1 MRRVLTVILA
11 LALGGTLSAPPARA
25 KVWRVA
31 INQFVEHPALDACRR
46 GFMDYLAAHGYKP
59 GKQIIYDY
67 QNAQADMA
75 TAGLIARR
83 QVGGDADLILAIATP
98 SAQASLAASRRRP
111 KPILF
116 TAITDPVGAGL
127 VRGLNKP
134 GGDITG
140 ATDLSPVLRQIALF
154 KRVLPGLE
162 RLGVLYNA
170 GEANS
175 VTLIRLARAA
185 CRKLGLK
192 LVEATAATSVAVR
205 AAAASLVGKVDAFYV
220 PTDNTVVSAFES
232 AVKVAIANRL
242 PLFAT
247 DTASARRGA
256 AVALGMD
263 YYRLG
268 RQTGAM
274 ALRFFKGQKL
284 GDMPVETLK
293 KMLLYV
299 NLKTARK
306 MGLRVPAD
314 ILKKADKV
322 FR

>member
-1 MRRVLTVILA
+1 MRRMWAAMLV
-11 LALGGTLSAPPARA
+11 LALGGALPAPAAPA

-46 GFMDYLAAHGYKP
+46 GFMDFLAEHGFRP

-67 QNAQADMA
+67 QNAQANMA

-83 QVGGDADLILAIATP
+83 QVGGQADLILAIATP

-116 TAITDPVGAGL
+116 SAITDPVGAGL
-127 VRGLNKP
+127 VKNLKKP
-134 GGDITG
+134 GGYVSG
-140 ATDLSPVLRQIALF
+140 ASDLSPVYRQIALF
-154 KRVLPGLE
+154 KRVLPTLK
-162 RLGVLYNA
+162 RLGVIYNA

-185 CRKLGLK
+185 CQKLGLK
-192 LVEATAATSVAVR
+192 LIEATAASSVAVLP
-205 AAAASLVGKVDAFYV
+205 AAASLVGKVDAFYV
-220 PTDNTVVSAFES
+220 PTDNTVVSALES
-232 AVKVAIANRL
+232 AVKVAVANRL

-247 DTASARRGA
+247 DVASARRGA

-274 ALRFFKGQKL
+274 ALRFFRGQKL

-293 KMLLYV
+293 RMLLHV
-299 NLKTARK
+299 NLRTAPK
-306 MGLRVPAD
+306 MGLKVPAA
-314 ILKKADKV
+314 IIKRADKIY
-322 FR
+322 R

>member
-1 MRRVLTVILA
+1 MRRVLMAVLV
-11 LALGGTLSAPPARA
+11 LALGGALSAPAAKA

-46 GFMDYLAAHGYKP
+46 GFMDYLAEHGYRP

-67 QNAQADMA
+67 QNAQANMA

-83 QVGGDADLILAIATP
+83 QVGGHADLILAIATP

-127 VRGLNKP
+127 VKNLKKP
-134 GGDITG
+134 GGDVSG
-140 ATDLSPVLRQIALF
+140 ASDLSPVHRQIVLF
-154 KRVLPGLE
+154 KQVLPKLR
-162 RLGVLYNA
+162 RLGVIYNA

-175 VTLIRLARAA
+175 MTLIRLARAA
-185 CRKLGLK
+185 CKKLGLK
-192 LVEATAATSVAVR
+192 LVEATAASSVAVLP
-205 AAAASLVGKVDAFYV
+205 AAASLVGKVDAFYV

-232 AVKVAIANRL
+232 AVKVATQNRL

-247 DTASARRGA
+247 DVASAKRGA

-293 KMLLYV
+293 KMLLHV
-299 NLKTARK
+299 NLKTAPK
-306 MGLRVPAD
+306 MGLKVPAA
-314 ILKKADKV
+314 IIKRADKV
-322 FR
+322 YR

>member
-1 MRRVLTVILA
+1 MRRFLA
-11 LALGGTLSAPPARA
+11 LALVLALTSPAAA
-25 KVWRVA
+25 KVWRVS

-46 GFMDYLAAHGYKP
+46 GFMDYLSEHGYKP
-59 GKQIIYDY
+59 GKKIKYDY
-67 QNAQADMA
+67 QNAQANMA

-98 SAQASLAASRRRP
+98 SAQASLAAARRRP

-127 VRGLNKP
+127 VKNLKKP
-134 GGDITG
+134 GGNVSG
-140 ATDLSPVLRQIALF
+140 ASDLSPVFRQIALY
-154 KRVLPGLE
+154 KKVLPGLK
-162 RLGVLYNA
+162 RLGVIYNP

-175 VTLIRLARAA
+175 VTLVRLARVA
-185 CRKLGLK
+185 CRKLGIK
-192 LVEATAATSVAVR
+192 LVEAAASSSVAVLP
-205 AAAASLVGKVDAFYV
+205 AASSLVGKVDAFYV

-232 AVKVAIANRL
+232 AVKVAVANRL

-247 DTASARRGA
+247 DVASAKRGA

-268 RQTGAM
+268 RQSGAM
-274 ALRFFKGQKL
+274 ALRFFQGRKL

-293 KMLLYV
+293 KMLLHV
-299 NLKTARK
+299 NLKTAPK
-306 MGLRVPAD
+306 MGLKIPSAIIKR
-314 ILKKADKV
+314 ADKV
-322 FR
+322 YR

>member
-1 MRRVLTVILA
+1 MRRVLAAVLVA
-11 LALGGTLSAPPARA
+11 ALGGALAAPAARA

-46 GFMDYLAAHGYKP
+46 GFIDFLAEHGYKP
-59 GKQIIYDY
+59 GQQIIYDY
-67 QNAQADMA
+67 QNAQANMA

-83 QVGGDADLILAIATP
+83 QVGGRADLILAIATP

-127 VRGLNKP
+127 VKDLKRP
-134 GGDITG
+134 GGNVSG
-140 ATDLSPVLRQIALF
+140 ASDLSPVFRQIALF
-154 KRVLPGLE
+154 KRVLPKLR
-162 RLGVLYNA
+162 RLGVIYNA

-175 VTLIRLARAA
+175 MTLIRLARAA
-185 CRKLGLK
+185 CQKLGIK
-192 LVEATAATSVAVR
+192 LVEATAASSVAVLP
-205 AAAASLVGKVDAFYV
+205 AAASLVGKVDAFYV

-232 AVKVAIANRL
+232 AVKVATQNRL

-247 DTASARRGA
+247 DVASARRGA

-274 ALRFFKGQKL
+274 ALRFFQGQKL

-293 KMLLYV
+293 KMLLHV
-299 NLKTARK
+299 NLKTAPK
-306 MGLRVPAD
+306 MGLKVPAA
-314 ILKKADKV
+314 IIGRADKV
-322 FR
+322 YR